1 MERRTVDAGEAVW
14 EGVHASAIVHDDAEL
29 GADVSVG
36 PGAIV
41 GPGVVVGAG
50 TRIGS
55 NVLIERDTTLGE
67 ECAIHH
73 GAVLGTDPQDL
84 KFEGERTRLHIGDR
98 TIIREYATL
107 NRGTRAAG
115 RTVVG
120 SDCLLMAYVHVA
132 HDCILG
138 DHVILSN
145 SVNMGGHVEIGDW
158 AIVGGLTPIHQFVR
172 IGTHAFV
179 GGASRVAKDVVPY
192 VRAAGNPLEMAGL
205 NSVGLRRRG
214 FDEETRRAL
223 KQAYRLLFMSDL
235 NVSQA
240 VARARQELDDRP
252 EIDTFLTFIEESER
266 GISL

>member
-1 MERRTVDAGEAVW
+1 MGRTLESGQELW
-14 EGVHASAIVHDDAEL
+14 TGVHPTAVIHDDAEL
-29 GADVSVG
+29 GADVTVG

-50 TRIGS
+50 SSIGAHAL
-55 NVLIERDTTLGE
+55 VERDTEIGE
-67 ECAIHH
+67 ECVIHH

-84 KFEGERTRLHIGDR
+84 KYEGEQTRLVVGDR
-98 TIIREYATL
+98 TVIREYATL

-115 RTVVG
+115 STIVG

-132 HDCILG
+132 HDCVLG

-145 SVNMGGHVEIGDW
+145 AVNMGGHVEIGDW
-158 AIVGGLTPIHQFVR
+158 AIVGGLTPIHQFAR
-172 IGTHAFV
+172 IGPHAFV
-179 GGASRVAKDVVPY
+179 GGASRVAKDVAPY
-192 VRAAGNPLEMAGL
+192 VRAAGNPLAMAGL

-214 FDEETRRAL
+214 FDEEARRGL
-223 KQAYRLLFMSDL
+223 KRAYRMVFNSDM

-240 VARARQELDDRP
+240 VARARQELEDRP